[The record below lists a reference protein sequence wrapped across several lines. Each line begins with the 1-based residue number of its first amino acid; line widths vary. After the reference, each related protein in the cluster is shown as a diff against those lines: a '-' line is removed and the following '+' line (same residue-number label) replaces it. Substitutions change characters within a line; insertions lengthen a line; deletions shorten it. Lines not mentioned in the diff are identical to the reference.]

1 VSTRPLRTTPR
12 QLRAQGTLGT
22 RVVCASLA
30 TWLSSVALLPA
41 CEPAASREASVAKA
55 VQAPPAP
62 AADAP
67 PPDLKSPP
75 PDAEKTASGL
85 VTKVLKAGRGEERPT
100 ARDSVR
106 VQFAGWKAS
115 GDLINSS
122 RKDGGP
128 ATFALSGVVPGWSEA
143 LQLMRVGEQRRLWIP
158 NHLYYDRSGRPP
170 STVVFDIELLEII
183 EQETRPA
190 PADAAAAPKDATR
203 TKSGLAYVV
212 LAEGSSDEKPNAWD
226 RVTLSYAGWTSGGE
240 PLDGAEKASFDVSA
254 VMPGWTELLQRMT
267 RGQRVRAW
275 IPEALADAG
284 REGRA
289 AGDVV
294 FELELSSIERRPE
307 PPRAPAHVAAPPKG
321 AKKTRSGLAYQRLA
335 RGHGTT
341 HPTEGSRVKLH
352 YSGFTTD
359 GELFDSSVVR
369 GAPKTVP
376 LGSVIAGW
384 REGLQLMVEGDRM
397 LLWIPEHLAY
407 AGAPGAPKGMLVYE
421 LELLEIV
428 N

>member
-1 VSTRPLRTTPR
+1 MRL
-12 QLRAQGTLGT
+12 L
-22 RVVCASLA
+22 CASLPA
-30 TWLSSVALLPA
+30 WLACLALLPA
-41 CEPAASREASVAKA
+41 CEPAASREGAAKA
-55 VQAPPAP
+55 VEPRPALP
-62 AADAP
+62 ADAP

-85 VTKVLKAGRGEERPT
+85 VSKVLKAGRGERRPRP
-100 ARDSVR
+100 RDSVR

-122 RKDGGP
+122 RKDGGKEGG
-128 ATFALSGVVPGWSEA
+128 AQTFALSGVVPGWSEG

-158 NHLYYDRSGRPP
+158 NHLYYNRTGRPP
-170 STVVFDIELLEII
+170 STVVYDIELLEII
-183 EQETRPA
+183 EGQTQPA
-190 PADAAAAPKDATR
+190 PTDVAVAPADATR
-203 TKSGLAYVV
+203 TKSGLAYKV
-212 LAEGSSDEKPNAWD
+212 LSPGGSEDEEKHKPNAWD

-240 PLDGAEKASFDVSA
+240 LFDSAEKASFDVSA

-267 RGQRVRAW
+267 QGERVRAW

-284 REGRA
+284 RKGGP

-294 FELELSSIERRPE
+294 FDLELLSIERRPE
-307 PPRAPAHVAAPPKG
+307 PPRAPAHVAAPPKS
-321 AKKTRSGLAYQRLA
+321 AKKTRSGLAYRLLV

-341 HPTEGSRVKLH
+341 RPTEGSRVKLH

-359 GELFDSSVVR
+359 GELFDSSVLR

-376 LGSVIAGW
+376 LASVIAGW

-397 LLWIPEHLAY
+397 LLWIPEKLAY
-407 AGAPGAPKGMLVYE
+407 AGAPGAPPGMLVYE

-428 N
+428 K